1 MRRFSK
7 NYAEEG
13 IIVLFTALTSTFSVI
28 LSFVGY
34 DVLINPTYAAEVLLY
49 YVYTYSQYTKRDP
62 LTKLF
67 NRQTFNRYMKRKER
81 MVSGIISIDMNEL
94 KWINDTMG
102 HDEGDKAI
110 KKIAECILQP
120 TTTRETVYRVGGD
133 EFIVICC
140 HGDQNHIEQLKL
152 IRKSALDQ
160 VGLSYYYGAWMHLY
174 GELGSYT
181 ERPGMQQVYY
191 DQQNAY
197 RDSVLMVAPEG
208 TEDWYHMKMDILN
221 GRRYYQEALQFSNR
235 WIRNA
240 PPNSH
245 ARAFAAFYRSMVYS
259 NLHNEEQT
267 RYWLGRSAIEDIK
280 CGVMDQAS
288 LLFLA
293 ERLAND
299 GDIERAQRY
308 LEFSKKCND
317 YFCHHMRSYQ
327 VNSVIAIIEKS
338 REAAEK
344 RASLWF
350 TVSMVVTALL
360 LLTLIIVI
368 IRKIKK

>member
-62 LTKLF
+62 LTKL
-67 NRQTFNRYMKRKER
+67 FNRYMKRKER

-140 HGDQNHIEQLKL
+140 HGDQNHIEQLVFK
-152 IRKSALDQ
+152 
-160 VGLSYYYGAWMHLY
+160 
-174 GELGSYT
+174 
-181 ERPGMQQVYY
+181 
-191 DQQNAY
+191 
-197 RDSVLMVAPEG
+197 
-208 TEDWYHMKMDILN
+208 
-221 GRRYYQEALQFSNR
+221 
-235 WIRNA
+235 
-240 PPNSH
+240 
-245 ARAFAAFYRSMVYS
+245 
-259 NLHNEEQT
+259 
-267 RYWLGRSAIEDIK
+267 
-280 CGVMDQAS
+280 
-288 LLFLA
+288 
-293 ERLAND
+293 
-299 GDIERAQRY
+299 
-308 LEFSKKCND
+308 
-317 YFCHHMRSYQ
+317 MRS
-327 VNSVIAIIEKS
+327 SVDASGYSCAFGICCDNNKS
-338 REAAEK
+338 LEDMIKEADRMMYKDKAKIKEEAAAMGKELHF
-344 RASLWF
+344 R
-350 TVSMVVTALL
+350 T
-360 LLTLIIVI
+360 
-368 IRKIKK
+368 